1 MRGILILGIFVLGQL
16 IIGFTYKIIHD
27 KKRYE
32 DDIFSSLPTIDDEVK
47 PKPKKKENLE
57 KYT

>member
-1 MRGILILGIFVLGQL
+1 MRGILMLSIFVLGQL
-16 IIGFTYKIIHD
+16 IIGLTYKIIRD

-47 PKPKKKENLE
+47 PKKEKENLE

>member
-1 MRGILILGIFVLGQL
+1 MLSIFVLGQL
-16 IIGFTYKIIHD
+16 IIGLTYKIIRD

-47 PKPKKKENLE
+47 PKKEKENLE

>member
-1 MRGILILGIFVLGQL
+1 MRGILILSIFVLGQL
-16 IIGFTYKIIHD
+16 IIGLTYKIIRD

-47 PKPKKKENLE
+47 PKKEKENLE

>member
-1 MRGILILGIFVLGQL
+1 MRGILILSIFVLGQF
-16 IIGFTYKIIHD
+16 IIGLAYKIIHD

-32 DDIFSSLPTIDDEVK
+32 DDIFSSLPTIDDEGK
-47 PKPKKKENLE
+47 AKKEKENLE